1 MKVKITRLPFDTAGL
16 YLVDT
21 GGSDGSGMEASG
33 LKAWLLGLGVE
44 DSAVSAILNMS
55 PNQTM
60 SVQVVA
66 GTRGLP
72 RRNEG

>member
-44 DSAVSAILNMS
+44 NSAVSAILNMS

-60 SVQVVA
+60 SVQVA
-66 GTRGLP
+66 DKAA
-72 RRNEG
+72 